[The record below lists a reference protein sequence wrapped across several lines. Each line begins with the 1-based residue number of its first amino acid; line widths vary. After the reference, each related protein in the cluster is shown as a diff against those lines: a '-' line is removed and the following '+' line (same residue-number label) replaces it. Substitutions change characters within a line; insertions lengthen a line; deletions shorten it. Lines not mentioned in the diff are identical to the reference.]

1 MFLFNQCK
9 TFYVY
14 GLQITIF
21 LKIILICYRI
31 DSIKMGYESPR
42 YYVIFEVNIIISEWY
57 LCIIVHVLSNIDYCL
72 STNMIFIDPLK
83 H

>member
-1 MFLFNQCK
+1 
-9 TFYVY
+9 
-14 GLQITIF
+14 
-21 LKIILICYRI
+21 
-31 DSIKMGYESPR
+31 MGYESPR